1 MSAITTLH
9 RRPVLYQAVSFG
21 VSRNDSNND
30 ILSSRTT
37 SGDAPLPEILDM
49 GMDTG
54 KEEEISVA
62 NAR

>member
-1 MSAITTLH
+1 MH
-9 RRPVLYQAVSFG
+9 RAPVLCQAVSFG

-30 ILSSRTT
+30 ILSRTT